1 MLFLMV
7 SLFAIIMFAI
17 VLDAC
22 VALALWLAF
31 GRTNL
36 FFRMP
41 IFLAAL
47 TLPGVFCALL
57 EAGQETFI
65 VLFLAGAIL
74 IGAMVSFRSLIG
86 KVAMGVLL
94 AFLVLIAFCQLPL
107 LNTVRLDPALA
118 SWTTRFFF
126 ATSVMAILFSITR
139 LLGFDVVRLLDGID
153 DLELE
158 RQTGRSLDSWIGT
171 LKNAKAEKWNRAS
184 LCRFLGNHGLDFRS
198 QKDIAIA
205 FEKVHGRREVGTSL
219 SGNAQ
224 VVAQASAEK
233 DDRSWFQRLAFEQF
247 GLAQLLMLTFC
258 AACFFRVTGLVYKNL
273 TTLTDFFIAV
283 PLPILVTMV
292 VMTML
297 VHFLSVG
304 KGHPKLLGFAAAIFL
319 LLCVL
324 LHFAERRFGS
334 TFGMAIGLALL
345 SVPFTLA
352 ISALLVQARH
362 RGYRLVKVQRQEV
375 PVGEAEPSSVYQL
388 RRLPNA
394 NDHVT

>member
-1 MLFLMV
+1 MLFIIV
-7 SLFAIIMFAI
+7 SLFAIVLFVT

-47 TLPGVFCALL
+47 TVPGVFCTLL
-57 EAGQETFI
+57 EAGQGTFI
-65 VLFLAGAIL
+65 LLFLVGAIL
-74 IGAMVSFRSLIG
+74 IGAMVSFRSSVG

-94 AFLVLIAFCQLPL
+94 GFFVLIAFCQLPN
-107 LNTVRLDPALA
+107 LNVVRLDPILA

-139 LLGFDVVRLLDGID
+139 LLGFDIVRLLDGID

-158 RQTGRSLDSWIGT
+158 RRTGRSLDSWIET

-184 LCRFLGNHGLDFRS
+184 LARFLGNHGLDFRS

-219 SGNAQ
+219 SGNPQ

-233 DDRSWFQRLAFEQF
+233 DERSWFQRPAFEQF
-247 GLAQLLMLTFC
+247 GVAQLLMLTFY

-273 TTLTDFFIAV
+273 MTLTDFFIAV

-292 VMTML
+292 VMAML

-304 KGHPKLLGFAAAIFL
+304 KGHPKLLGLVAAIFL
-319 LLCVL
+319 LLCML

-334 TFGMAIGLALL
+334 TFGMAIGLAAL
-345 SVPFTLA
+345 SIPFTLA

-362 RGYRLVKVQRQEV
+362 RGYRLVKVQQKEIHTGKASR
-375 PVGEAEPSSVYQL
+375 GSVYQL
-388 RRLPNA
+388 RRRLPNSK
-394 NDHVT
+394 T